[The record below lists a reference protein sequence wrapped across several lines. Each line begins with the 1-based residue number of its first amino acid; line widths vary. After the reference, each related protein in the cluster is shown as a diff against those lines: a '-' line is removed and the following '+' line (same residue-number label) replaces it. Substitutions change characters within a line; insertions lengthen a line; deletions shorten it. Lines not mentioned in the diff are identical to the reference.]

1 MTPVPA
7 TRSTALAWLG
17 LTIVLAGLPW
27 VFDSNFA
34 LTLLSQMGIFVIF
47 ALSYN
52 MLFGQAGMLSF
63 GHAVYSGLGAFGV
76 VHALKALTAA
86 GAPWDSPLVIALLP
100 LVGGLTGA
108 LFGVLLGYPTTRR
121 GGRIA

>member
-7 TRSTALAWLG
+7 TRATALAWLG

-63 GHAVYSGLGAFGV
+63 GHAVYSGLGAYGV
-76 VHALKALTAA
+76 VHVLKAVTAA
-86 GAPWDSPLVIALLP
+86 GAP
-100 LVGGLTGA
+100 
-108 LFGVLLGYPTTRR
+108 
-121 GGRIA
+121 